1 MSYVLAIEPHQE
13 QAGILRESV
22 GSKTRAKLT
31 VVDSIDA
38 ALTAINHQVPTL
50 VLLSALTP
58 PHEESQ
64 LIARLRR
71 LPEASA
77 PEILI
82 IPALDGQGYSG
93 TAKSSFLDR
102 LRPRARS
109 AACDPLAF
117 ANQLTGYLRD
127 RKPAGPRNRTPLTV
141 DAAAADRRIAS
152 RVERV
157 DWATVMING
166 VGVNLVDL
174 SATGAQ
180 VLASMVLMPRGSV
193 DVSLARNGDLIRCEA
208 GVVWGG
214 FEIPESSRSPWY
226 RAGIHF
232 KDADRDAIERMF
244 SASRQESLSIL
255 RKPVDRSQ
263 RAERHEQ
270 SETPWFTTAT
280 LPWGLELRVVNISST
295 GLLLESGCRL
305 DPGRVTAITLRGAG
319 REQVVGASI
328 VRSEVAEVTTR
339 GVKYH
344 VAVTFD
350 PTLQIPEA
358 PSESRAIPFRAK
370 KTLGNLLAQISADLD
385 RGSRLTRREVLER
398 NIRQVV
404 PAREIVIR
412 DQPIAAGGDGLSMSF
427 SAPTA
432 TGKTATVQALFD
444 RGSEPTELDLKLLRA
459 AAGLAAVV
467 LEFDD
472 DVPGASAQRPAI
484 RALLMAHAG

>member
-1 MSYVLAIEPHQE
+1 MSYVLAISAPSGTSRHP
-13 QAGILRESV
+13 ARERRLQ
-22 GSKTRAKLT
+22 TRGKLT

-38 ALTAINHQVPTL
+38 ALTAINQQVPSL

-64 LIARLRR
+64 LVARLRR

-77 PEILI
+77 PEDPDHSSARQHLRQTYA
-82 IPALDGQGYSG
+82 PRS
-93 TAKSSFLDR
+93 TATS
-102 LRPRARS
+102 PRS
-109 AACDPLAF
+109 AACDPLTF
-117 ANQLTGYLRD
+117 ANQLTAYLCN
-127 RKPAGPRNRTPLTV
+127 RKPAGRLNRTPLTAD
-141 DAAAADRRIAS
+141 DATAADRRIAS

-174 SATGAQ
+174 SVTGAQ

-214 FEIPESSRSPWY
+214 FEIPESRQGPWY

-232 KDADRDAIERMF
+232 KDADRDAIERLF
-244 SASRQESLSIL
+244 SESRPESLSIL
-255 RKPVDRSQ
+255 RTPVDRSE
-263 RAERHEQ
+263 RTERHEQ

-280 LPWGLELRVVNISST
+280 LPWGLKLRVVNVSST

-305 DPGRVTAITLRGAG
+305 EPGRVTAITLRGAG
-319 REQVVGASI
+319 REQVVAASI
-328 VRSEVAEVTTR
+328 VRSEVAEVTAR

-350 PTLQIPEA
+350 AAQQIPEA
-358 PSESRAIPFRAK
+358 HSEARAIPFRP
-370 KTLGNLLAQISADLD
+370 KTLSNLLAQISADLD
-385 RGSRLTRREVLER
+385 RGSRMTRREVIER

-404 PAREIVIR
+404 SAREIVIR
-412 DQPIAAGGDGLSMSF
+412 DEPIAA
-427 SAPTA
+427 AA
-432 TGKTATVQALFD
+432 TGCRCPSARRRLPARPQRYRRSSTVV
-444 RGSEPTELDLKLLRA
+444 RS
-459 AAGLAAVV
+459 
-467 LEFDD
+467 
-472 DVPGASAQRPAI
+472 RPNSS
-484 RALLMAHAG
+484 

>member
-38 ALTAINHQVPTL
+38 ALTAINQQVPAL

-64 LIARLRR
+64 LVARLRR

-82 IPALDGQGYSG
+82 IPALGNTSG
-93 TAKSSFLDR
+93 KPTLLDR
-102 LRPRARS
+102 LRHRPRS
-109 AACDPLAF
+109 AACDPLTF
-117 ANQLTGYLRD
+117 ANQLTAYLCN
-127 RKPAGPRNRTPLTV
+127 RKPAGRLNRTPLTAD
-141 DAAAADRRIAS
+141 DATAADRRIAS

-174 SATGAQ
+174 SVTGAQ

-214 FEIPESSRSPWY
+214 FEIPESRQGPWY

-232 KDADRDAIERMF
+232 KDADRDAIERLF
-244 SASRQESLSIL
+244 SESRPESLSIL
-255 RKPVDRSQ
+255 RTPVERSQ
-263 RAERHEQ
+263 RAERDEQ
-270 SETPWFTTAT
+270 SGTPWFTTAT
-280 LPWGLELRVVNISST
+280 LPWGLELRVVNLSST

-305 DPGRVTAITLRGAG
+305 EPGRVTAITLRGAG

-328 VRSEVAEVTTR
+328 VRSEVADVTAR

-350 PTLQIPEA
+350 AALQIPEA
-358 PSESRAIPFRAK
+358 HSESRAIPFRAK
-370 KTLGNLLAQISADLD
+370 KTLSNLLAQISADLD
-385 RGSRLTRREVLER
+385 RESRMTRREVLER

-404 PAREIVIR
+404 AAREILIR
-412 DQPIAAGGDGLSMSF
+412 DEPIAAGGDGVSMSF
-427 SAPTA
+427 GAPTA

-444 RGSEPTELDLKLLRA
+444 RGSEPTELELKLLRA

-472 DVPGASAQRPAI
+472 DAPSQRPPA
-484 RALLMAHAG
+484 RAFLMAQAG

>member
-22 GSKTRAKLT
+22 GSNTRTKLT

-64 LIARLRR
+64 LVSRLRS
-71 LPEASA
+71 LPQASA

-82 IPALDGQGYSG
+82 IPALDGQ
-93 TAKSSFLDR
+93 TAKSTFFNR
-102 LRPRARS
+102 LRHRPRS
-109 AACDPLAF
+109 AACDPVAF
-117 ANQLTGYLRD
+117 ANQLTAYLRD
-127 RKPAGPRNRTPLTV
+127 RKPAAVVNRTPLTAE
-141 DAAAADRRIAS
+141 AATAADRRISS

-174 SATGAQ
+174 SVTGAQ

-193 DVSLARNGDLIRCEA
+193 DVSVARNGDLIRCEA
-208 GVVWGG
+208 GVIWGG
-214 FEIPESSRSPWY
+214 FEVPDSPRSPWY

-232 KDADRDAIERMF
+232 KDTDRDALEQMF
-244 SASRQESLSIL
+244 AESRSESVSIL

-263 RAERHEQ
+263 RAERYEK
-270 SETPWFTTAT
+270 SDTPWFSTAT
-280 LPWGLELRVVNISST
+280 MPWGLELRVVNISST

-305 DPGRVTAITLRGAG
+305 EPGRVTAITLRGAG

-350 PTLQIPEA
+350 AALQFPEP
-358 PSESRAIPFRAK
+358 PSESRAIPFRPK
-370 KTLGNLLAQISADLD
+370 NTLSSLLAHISADLD
-385 RGSRLTRREVLER
+385 RGSRMTRREALER

-404 PAREIVIR
+404 PAREILIR
-412 DQPIAAGGDGLSMSF
+412 DEPIAAGGDGVSMSF
-427 SAPTA
+427 AAPTA
-432 TGKTATVQALFD
+432 TGRTATVQALFD
-444 RGSEPTELDLKLLRA
+444 RGSEPTELALKLLRA

-472 DVPGASAQRPAI
+472 DVPARRDPA